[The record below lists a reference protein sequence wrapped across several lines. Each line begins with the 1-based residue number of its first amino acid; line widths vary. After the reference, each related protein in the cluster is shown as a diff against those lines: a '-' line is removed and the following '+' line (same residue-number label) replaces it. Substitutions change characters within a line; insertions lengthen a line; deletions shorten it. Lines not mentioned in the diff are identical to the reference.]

1 MKTSFAPGHEIDF
14 VAGATIASGD
24 MVVAGSLVGVAANNY
39 VSGDVGVMEI
49 VGIHK
54 LVKVAS
60 QVWTQGQ
67 PVYKSAAAQTVS
79 NISTANTFIG
89 YAAAAAL
96 SADVYGLVLLA
107 RPGS

>member
-1 MKTSFAPGHEIDF
+1 MKTSFAPGHELDF
-14 VAGATIASGD
+14 IAGATIASGD
-24 MVVAGSLVGVAANNY
+24 MVVAGSIVGISAKNY
-39 VSGDVGVMEI
+39 VNGEAGVMEI

-54 LVKVAS
+54 LTKVAA

-79 NISTANTFIG
+79 NVSTSNTFMG
-89 YAAAAAL
+89 YAAYAAAG
-96 SADVYGLVLLA
+96 SDPYAYVLLA